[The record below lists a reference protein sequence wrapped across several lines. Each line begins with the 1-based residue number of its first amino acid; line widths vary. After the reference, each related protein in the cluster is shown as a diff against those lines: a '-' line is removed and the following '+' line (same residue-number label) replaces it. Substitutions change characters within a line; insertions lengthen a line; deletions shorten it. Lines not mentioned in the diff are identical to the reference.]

1 MNKLALG
8 TVQFGMNYG
17 INNQV
22 GSPSD
27 ENISSILNFAFK
39 NGIQTLDTAVAYGNS
54 QKRLGEISKNDFQ
67 IISKFSRVFNFND
80 LENEL
85 LKSLSLLKINTIYG
99 FMFHNADELIEN
111 PKMWNFLVKLKAS
124 NKIKKIGFSIY
135 NEKQLNT
142 ILDLGFIPD
151 IVQLPYSILDR
162 RLENSLIK
170 LKMNK
175 VEVHVRSVFLQG
187 LYFKDVN
194 NLSKNLQPLRSNL
207 KKIHQI
213 CKSNNIKMS
222 TLALNFVKQNKN
234 IDKIVIGAD
243 SIEQIIEN
251 IESMNYNLSQD
262 IIKLLYKIN
271 VVEKKLLNPVNW
283 N

>member
-1 MNKLALG
+1 MKLALG

-17 INNQV
+17 INNKG

-27 ENISSILNFAFK
+27 ENISNILNFAFK

-67 IISKFSRVFNFND
+67 IISKFSGVYNFRD
-80 LENEL
+80 LEYEL
-85 LKSLSLLKINTIYG
+85 LKSLSLLKINMIYG

-111 PKMWNFLVKLKAS
+111 PKMWNFLEKLKAS
-124 NKIKKIGFSIY
+124 NKIKKIGFSMY

-162 RLENSLIK
+162 GLENSLIK
-170 LKMNK
+170 LKMNN

-194 NLSKNLQPLRSNL
+194 DLPKNLLPLQSNL
-207 KKIHQI
+207 NKLHLI

-243 SIEQIIEN
+243 STEQIIEN
-251 IESMNYNLSQD
+251 VKSMNYDLSQD
-262 IIKLLYKIN
+262 IIKLVYKIN